1 MILWTFFLF
10 FLAPACDVC
19 HAYRPD
25 ITWVSYQSLSVNG
38 KRQGIDRKDLLE
50 VAKQMIIKKPHE
62 IIRQIESIIKLWP
75 NYANQYDI
83 ATILQKAI
91 DETFLFLKV

>member
-1 MILWTFFLF
+1 
-10 FLAPACDVC
+10 
-19 HAYRPD
+19 
-25 ITWVSYQSLSVNG
+25 
-38 KRQGIDRKDLLE
+38 
-50 VAKQMIIKKPHE
+50 MIIKKPHE